1 MIRRAQVWRWA
12 GQYKASLLDGEA
24 PLPEMLR
31 LGEWLAAHIPLN
43 DSDPAIT
50 RISHGDFR
58 FIMHPPGSKA
68 CCFRECQGAGC
79 SIPWHVST
87 HHCC

>member
-58 FIMHPPGSKA
+58 SA
-68 CCFRECQGAGC
+68 CLRTFQLLALL
-79 SIPWHVST
+79 WWKM
-87 HHCC
+87 